1 MEFYFQ
7 NFEASHKLL
16 IRAMTAILNV
26 NEDRFSNHGFPA
38 YDLGLFCKMKYQSRG
53 GYRLTKSGLFVTEG
67 FSFNGHHPSTLLSTV
82 DPCQKVDRAWGLGKK
97 SQKNR
102 PVISFENPPGAN
114 ISWTPSVGISCK
126 ISNFDALLPSHLKQ
140 RSFQS
145 CFRRMMMY
153 HHSGF
158 HGFRHH
164 HLYFSLGGLR
174 RNSKL

>member
-38 YDLGLFCKMKYQSRG
+38 YDLGLFVKMKYQSRG

-82 DPCQKVDRAWGLGKK
+82 DPCQKVDRLGALA
-97 SQKNR
+97 KNLR
-102 PVISFENPPGAN
+102 KTGQSSALKTLLVQILLGPLALVYHAKYRISM
-114 ISWTPSVGISCK
+114 
-126 ISNFDALLPSHLKQ
+126 LLPSLKAS
-140 RSFQS
+140 RAS
-145 CFRRMMMY
+145 RRMMMY

-174 RNSKL
+174 RNSEL